1 MAVAEIFVIIYLIY
15 IIILS
20 GVVIK
25 DCWEYL
31 DITDSLSLRVLL
43 KIAIFLSLLLIS
55 LSTFI
60 ICNIIF
66 S

>member
-1 MAVAEIFVIIYLIY
+1 MVVVEIFGIICLIFT
-15 IIILS
+15 IILS

-31 DITDSLSLRVLL
+31 DITDSLSLRILL

-55 LSTFI
+55 LSTFFICTTI
-60 ICNIIF
+60 IY
-66 S
+66 

>member
-1 MAVAEIFVIIYLIY
+1 MTAAEIFGIICLIF

-20 GVVIK
+20 GVIIK

-31 DITDSLSLRVLL
+31 NITDLLSLRILL

-55 LSTFI
+55 LSIFV
-60 ICNIIF
+60 ICNTIIY
-66 S
+66 

>member
-1 MAVAEIFVIIYLIY
+1 MAVAEIFGIICLIFT
-15 IIILS
+15 IILS

-31 DITDSLSLRVLL
+31 DIIDSLSLRILL

-55 LSTFI
+55 LSTFVI
-60 ICNIIF
+60 YNTIF

>member
-1 MAVAEIFVIIYLIY
+1 MVVTEIFGIICLIFT
-15 IIILS
+15 IILS

-31 DITDSLSLRVLL
+31 DITDSLSLRILL

-55 LSTFI
+55 LSAFV
-60 ICNIIF
+60 ICNTII

>member
-1 MAVAEIFVIIYLIY
+1 MAVVEIFGIICLIF

-31 DITDSLSLRVLL
+31 DIRDSLKL
-43 KIAIFLSLLLIS
+43 ATFLSLLLIS
-55 LSTFI
+55 LSAFVICTTI
-60 ICNIIF
+60 IY
-66 S
+66 